1 MQPLVDNFEEFR
13 KHLDF
18 SKENTFYFCQL
29 IQRGKDSNIV
39 TSSNNRYRRVK
50 SFYISSIAE
59 YDRFIP
65 EIKEFCKNNNA
76 RAYIR
81 LSPVSFYEVALNTAI
96 EYMRRIKECQ
106 TFKSCNIYDS
116 CCETTRTCGK
126 KVWMIDCDCNPT
138 WDYTEVLKSMGIEV
152 LYRLPTKNG
161 VHYIINPFDRRKW
174 NEELDQTIGE
184 IKSDNP
190 ITLLYYHGISGQPE
204 QKPFQSREISTNQ
217 L

>member
-1 MQPLVDNFEEFR
+1 MKPLVDNFAEFR

-29 IQRGKDSNIV
+29 IQRSKDSNIV

-50 SFYISSIAE
+50 NFYISSVEE
-59 YDRFIP
+59 YDRFEE

-76 RAYIR
+76 RAYIC
-81 LSPVSFYEVALNTAI
+81 LSPISFYEVALNTAI

-116 CCETTRTCGK
+116 CCETTRACGE
-126 KVWMIDCDCNPT
+126 KVWMIDCDYGEPENL
-138 WDYTEVLKSMGIEV
+138 VSHAFILKELGIEV
-152 LYRLPTKNG
+152 LYQLPTKSG
-161 VHYIINPFDRRKW
+161 IHYIIKPFDRRKW
-174 NEELDQTIGE
+174 SEELDQTIGE

-190 ITLLYYHGISGQPE
+190 ITLLYYHGLSSQQE
-204 QKPFQSREISTNQ
+204 
-217 L
+217 

>member
-1 MQPLVDNFEEFR
+1 MKPLVDNFAEFR

-29 IQRGKDSNIV
+29 IQRSKDSNVV

-50 SFYISSIAE
+50 SFYISSVNE
-59 YDRFIP
+59 YDRFEE

-76 RAYIR
+76 RAYVR

-116 CCETTRTCGK
+116 CCETTRSCGK
-126 KVWMIDCDCNPT
+126 KIWMIDCDSKDT
-138 WDYTEVLKSMGIEV
+138 ADLVSQSFLLEELGVEV
-152 LYRLPTKNG
+152 LYKLPTKSG
-161 VHYIINPFDRRKW
+161 VHYIIKPFDRRKW
-174 NEELDQTIGE
+174 SEEYDQVIGE
-184 IKSDNP
+184 IKSNNP
-190 ITLLYYHGISGQPE
+190 ITLLYYHGVSSQQE
-204 QKPFQSREISTNQ
+204 
-217 L
+217 

>member
-29 IQRGKDSNIV
+29 IQRGKDSNVV

-50 SFYISSIAE
+50 SFYISSLAE
-59 YDRFIP
+59 YDRFTD

-76 RAYIR
+76 RAYVR
-81 LSPVSFYEVALNTAI
+81 LSPTSFYEVALNTAI

-116 CCETTRTCGK
+116 CCETTRTCGD
-126 KVWMIDCDCNPT
+126 KVWMIDCDEAENYAVNKQT
-138 WDYTEVLKSMGIEV
+138 LIDMGIEI
-152 LYRLPTKNG
+152 LYVLPTKTG
-161 VHYIINPFDRRKW
+161 VHFIIKPFDRRKW
-174 NEELDQTIGE
+174 SKELDQTIGE

-190 ITLLYYHGISGQPE
+190 ITLLYYHGLSGQPE
-204 QKPFQSREISTNQ
+204 
-217 L
+217 

>member
-1 MQPLVDNFEEFR
+1 MKPLVDNFAEFR

-29 IQRGKDSNIV
+29 IQRSKDSNIV

-50 SFYISSIAE
+50 SFYISSVEE
-59 YDRFIP
+59 YDRFEE

-81 LSPVSFYEVALNTAI
+81 LSPISFYEVALNTAI

-116 CCETTRTCGK
+116 CCETTRACGE
-126 KVWMIDCDCNPT
+126 KVWMIDCDKGDPG
-138 WDYTEVLKSMGIEV
+138 DHVSHAFILKELGIEV
-152 LYRLPTKNG
+152 LYQLPTKSG
-161 VHYIINPFDRRKW
+161 IHYIIKPFDRRKW
-174 NEELDQTIGE
+174 SEELDQTIGE
-184 IKSDNP
+184 IKSGNP
-190 ITLLYYHGISGQPE
+190 ITLLYYHGLSSQQE
-204 QKPFQSREISTNQ
+204 
-217 L
+217 

>member
-1 MQPLVDNFEEFR
+1 MKPLVDNFAEFR

-29 IQRGKDSNIV
+29 IQRSKDSNIV

-50 SFYISSIAE
+50 SFYISSVEE
-59 YDRFIP
+59 YDRFEE

-81 LSPVSFYEVALNTAI
+81 LSPISFYEVALNTAI

-116 CCETTRTCGK
+116 CCETTKTCGE
-126 KVWMIDCDCNPT
+126 KVWMIDCDKGDPG
-138 WDYTEVLKSMGIEV
+138 DPVSHAFILKELGIEV
-152 LYRLPTKNG
+152 LYRLPTKSG
-161 VHYIINPFDRRKW
+161 IHYIIKPFDRRKW
-174 NEELDQTIGE
+174 SEELDQTIGE
-184 IKSDNP
+184 IKSGNP
-190 ITLLYYHGISGQPE
+190 ITLLYYHGLSSQQE
-204 QKPFQSREISTNQ
+204 
-217 L
+217 

>member
-1 MQPLVDNFEEFR
+1 MSALVDNFEKFR
-13 KHLDF
+13 EHLDF

-29 IQRGKDSNIV
+29 IQRSKDSNVV

-50 SFYISSIAE
+50 SFYISSLAE
-59 YDRFIP
+59 YDRFID

-81 LSPVSFYEVALNTAI
+81 LSPISFYDVAVNTAI

-116 CCETTRTCGK
+116 CCETTRTCGE
-126 KVWMIDCDCNPT
+126 KVWMIDCDTIKENRLIISNAL
-138 WDYTEVLKSMGIEV
+138 ESMDITV
-152 LYRLPTKNG
+152 LYSLPTKSG
-161 VHYIINPFDRRKW
+161 IHYIVKPFDRRKW
-174 NEELDQTIGE
+174 SKELDQTIGE
-184 IKSDNP
+184 IKTNNP

-204 QKPFQSREISTNQ
+204 QKPI
-217 L
+217 

>member
-1 MQPLVDNFEEFR
+1 MKPLVDNFAEFR

-29 IQRGKDSNIV
+29 IQRSKDGTVV

-50 SFYISSIAE
+50 SFYISSVEE
-59 YDRFIP
+59 YDRFEE

-81 LSPVSFYEVALNTAI
+81 LSPISFYEVALNTAI

-116 CCETTRTCGK
+116 CCETTRICGE
-126 KVWMIDCDCNPT
+126 KVWMIDCDCGEPENL
-138 WDYTEVLKSMGIEV
+138 VSHAFILKELGIEV
-152 LYRLPTKNG
+152 LYQLPTKSG
-161 VHYIINPFDRRKW
+161 IHYIIKPFDRRKW
-174 NEELDQTIGE
+174 SEELDQTIGE
-184 IKSDNP
+184 IKSSNP
-190 ITLLYYHGISGQPE
+190 ITLLYYHDLSGQPE
-204 QKPFQSREISTNQ
+204 
-217 L
+217 

>member
-1 MQPLVDNFEEFR
+1 MKPLVDNFAEFR

-29 IQRGKDSNIV
+29 IQRSKDSNIV

-50 SFYISSIAE
+50 SFYISSVEE
-59 YDRFIP
+59 YDRFEE

-81 LSPVSFYEVALNTAI
+81 LSPISFYEVALNTAI

-116 CCETTRTCGK
+116 CCETTKTCGE
-126 KVWMIDCDCNPT
+126 KVWMIDCDYGEPENL
-138 WDYTEVLKSMGIEV
+138 VSHAFILKELGIEV
-152 LYRLPTKNG
+152 LYQLPTKSG
-161 VHYIINPFDRRKW
+161 IHYIIKPFDRRKW
-174 NEELDQTIGE
+174 SEELDQTIGE
-184 IKSDNP
+184 IKSSNP
-190 ITLLYYHGISGQPE
+190 ITLLYYHGLSSQQE
-204 QKPFQSREISTNQ
+204 
-217 L
+217 

>member
-1 MQPLVDNFEEFR
+1 MKPLVDNFAEFR

-29 IQRGKDSNIV
+29 IQRSKDSNIV

-50 SFYISSIAE
+50 SFYISSVEE
-59 YDRFIP
+59 YDRFEE

-81 LSPVSFYEVALNTAI
+81 LSPVSFYEVALNTAL

-116 CCETTRTCGK
+116 CCETTRTCGE
-126 KVWMIDCDCNPT
+126 KVWLIDCDNYNESISEHLNT
-138 WDYTEVLKSMGIEV
+138 MGITI
-152 LYRLPTKNG
+152 LYSLPTKSG
-161 VHYIINPFDRRKW
+161 RHYIIKPFDRRRWTPECEQK
-174 NEELDQTIGE
+174 IGE
-184 IKSDNP
+184 IKSFNP
-190 ITLLYYHGISGQPE
+190 ITLLYYHGLSSQQE
-204 QKPFQSREISTNQ
+204 QKII
-217 L
+217 

>member
-1 MQPLVDNFEEFR
+1 MKPLVDNFAEFR

-29 IQRGKDSNIV
+29 IQRSKDSNVV

-50 SFYISSIAE
+50 SFYISSVNE
-59 YDRFIP
+59 YDRFEE

-81 LSPVSFYEVALNTAI
+81 LSPISFYEVALNTAI

-116 CCETTRTCGK
+116 CCETTRTCGE
-126 KVWMIDCDCNPT
+126 KVWMIDCDCEEPIDFAAKERT
-138 WDYTEVLKSMGIEV
+138 LIEMGIEV
-152 LYRLPTKNG
+152 LYKLPTKNG
-161 VHYIINPFDRRKW
+161 IHYIIKPFDRRKW
-174 NEELDQTIGE
+174 SEELDQTIGE
-184 IKSDNP
+184 IKNNNP
-190 ITLLYYHGISGQPE
+190 ITLLYYLDISSQ
-204 QKPFQSREISTNQ
+204 
-217 L
+217 

>member
-1 MQPLVDNFEEFR
+1 MKPLVDNFEEFR

-18 SKENTFYFCQL
+18 SKKNTFYFCQL
-29 IQRGKDSNIV
+29 IQRSKDSNVV

-50 SFYISSIAE
+50 SFYISSVNE
-59 YDRFIP
+59 YDRFEE

-76 RAYIR
+76 RAYVR

-116 CCETTRTCGK
+116 CCETTRTCGE
-126 KVWMIDCDCNPT
+126 KVWMIDCDCEEPIDFAMKEQT
-138 WDYTEVLKSMGIEV
+138 LTEMDIEV
-152 LYRLPTKNG
+152 LYKLPTKNG
-161 VHYIINPFDRRKW
+161 IHYIIKPFDRRKW
-174 NEELDQTIGE
+174 SEELDQTIGE

-190 ITLLYYHGISGQPE
+190 ITLLYYHGLSGQPE
-204 QKPFQSREISTNQ
+204 
-217 L
+217 

>member
-204 QKPFQSREISTNQ
+204 
-217 L
+217 

>member
-1 MQPLVDNFEEFR
+1 MKPLVDNFEEFR

-29 IQRGKDSNIV
+29 IQRGKDSNVV

-50 SFYISSIAE
+50 SFYISSLAE
-59 YDRFIP
+59 YDRFTD

-81 LSPVSFYEVALNTAI
+81 LSPVSFYDVALNTAI

-116 CCETTRTCGK
+116 CCETTRTCGE
-126 KVWMIDCDCNPT
+126 KVWMIDCDYEGE
-138 WDYTEVLKSMGIEV
+138 WDEAMIQGFLEKTGITI
-152 LYRLPTKNG
+152 LYSLPTKTG
-161 VHYIINPFDRRKW
+161 RHFIIKSFDRRKW
-174 NEELDQTIGE
+174 SEELDKTIGE
-184 IKSDNP
+184 IKNDNP
-190 ITLLYYHGISGQPE
+190 ITLLYYHGISGQSEP
-204 QKPFQSREISTNQ
+204 KPV
-217 L
+217 